1 MFFDMLL
8 LDCQANIG
16 REKNTDTNLFRY
28 LYWLPLRMFYNIKF
42 SLKTNKIKNLKED
55 YFVMNQET
63 EVIEKQDVVIRFSG
77 DSGDGMQLTGQQFS
91 DTAAL
96 FGNDVSTFPDYP
108 AEIRAPQG
116 TVGGVSG
123 FQVHIGE
130 EHITTPGDF
139 ADVLVAMNPA
149 ALKANLRWAKKAGTI
164 ILDTDAFTDKH
175 LERAGY
181 TSNPLTDHSLD
192 DYNVIAV
199 NITKLTIE
207 ALKETGLDQKS
218 VLRCKNM
225 FALGMT
231 YWMFER
237 SVEHT
242 EAFFDMKFAKKPSI
256 ASANKLVLRAGYNY
270 AANVHALAVHFK
282 VAPAHIEKGKYR
294 TITGNKA
301 TAWGL
306 LAAAEK
312 AGLPLFCGS
321 YPITPATDILQELAL
336 RRDLG
341 AKTYQAEDEIGGIC
355 TAIGASYAGNF
366 AVTTTS
372 GPGLALKS
380 EACGLA
386 VMAEL
391 PLVIVDV
398 QRGGPST
405 GLPTKTEQS
414 DLMQAL
420 YGRNGESPMPV
431 IAASTSGNCFDYA
444 FIAGK
449 IALEHMTPVILLTD
463 GFLANGAQP
472 WLIPSMAKL
481 PEIKIRRA
489 KEGDNY
495 QPYARDPETL
505 ARTWAVPGTKGLEH
519 RIGGL
524 EKMNITGTIS
534 YVPENHQVMTD
545 LRQEKVARIANYI
558 PQQEVFGNPEGGEV
572 LVVGWGGTYGH
583 LFSAVKELRKE
594 GKDVSL
600 AHFNYINPLPKNT
613 QEVLAKFKKIL
624 VCELNL
630 GQFAAYLRS
639 KYPEFTYQQYNK
651 VAGLPF
657 TVLEIKEEVNKL
669 MND

>member
-1 MFFDMLL
+1 M
-8 LDCQANIG
+8 
-16 REKNTDTNLFRY
+16 T
-28 LYWLPLRMFYNIKF
+28 
-42 SLKTNKIKNLKED
+42 
-55 YFVMNQET
+55 QEAK
-63 EVIEKQDVVIRFSG
+63 VIEKHDVVIRFAG

-96 FGNDVSTFPDYP
+96 FGNDVATFPDYP

-123 FQVHIGE
+123 FQVHIGG
-130 EHITTPGDF
+130 EHVTTPGDD

-164 ILDTDAFTDKH
+164 IVDADAFTEKH

-181 TSNPLTDHSLD
+181 KINPLEDGSLA
-192 DYNVIAV
+192 DYNLIPVRV
-199 NITKLTIE
+199 TELTLE

-225 FALGMT
+225 FALGMI

-242 EAFFDMKFAKKPSI
+242 EAFFDMKFGKKPSV

-270 AANVHALAVHFK
+270 AANVHALAFHFK
-282 VAPAHIEKGKYR
+282 VLPAAIKKGKYR

-321 YPITPATDILQELAL
+321 YPITPATDILHELAL

-355 TAIGASYAGNF
+355 TAIGASYAGSF

-420 YGRNGESPMPV
+420 YGRNGESPIPV

-444 FIAGK
+444 FMAGK

-472 WLIPSMAKL
+472 WLIPSMAGL
-481 PEIKIRRA
+481 PGITLRIA
-489 KEGDNY
+489 KEGDDY
-495 QPYARDPETL
+495 KPYARDPETL
-505 ARTWAVPGTKGLEH
+505 ARTWALPGTKGLEH

-524 EKMNITGTIS
+524 EKMNITGNIS
-534 YVPENHQVMTD
+534 YVPENHQMMTD
-545 LRQEKVARIANYI
+545 LRAAKVERIAACI
-558 PQQEVFGNPEGGEV
+558 PKQDVYGNKEAGEV

-583 LFSAVKELRKE
+583 LISAVRELRAE

-600 AHFNYINPLPKNT
+600 AHFNYINPLPENT
-613 QEVLAKFKKIL
+613 KEVFARYKKII

-630 GQFAAYLRS
+630 GQFATYLRG
-639 KYPEFTYQQYNK
+639 KHPEFTYYQCNK

-657 TVLEIKEEVNKL
+657 AVAELKEKINELVNA
-669 MND
+669 

>member
-1 MFFDMLL
+1 
-8 LDCQANIG
+8 
-16 REKNTDTNLFRY
+16 
-28 LYWLPLRMFYNIKF
+28 MFYNIKF

-472 WLIPSMAKL
+472 WLIPSMDKL

-613 QEVLAKFKKIL
+613 REVLAKFKKIL

>member
-1 MFFDMLL
+1 M
-8 LDCQANIG
+8 
-16 REKNTDTNLFRY
+16 
-28 LYWLPLRMFYNIKF
+28 
-42 SLKTNKIKNLKED
+42 S
-55 YFVMNQET
+55 QET

-130 EHITTPGDF
+130 EHVTTPGDY

-164 ILDTDAFTDKH
+164 IVDTDAFTDKH
-175 LERAGY
+175 LEKAGY
-181 TSNPLTDHSLD
+181 TVNPLTDHSLD
-192 DYNVIAV
+192 DYNVVAV
-199 NITKLTIE
+199 DITKLTME
-207 ALKETGLDQKS
+207 ALRETGLDQKS
-218 VLRCKNM
+218 MLRCKNM

-237 SVEHT
+237 SVEHS
-242 EAFFDMKFAKKPSI
+242 EAFLDMKFAKKPAI
-256 ASANKLVLRAGYNY
+256 AAANKLVLRAGYNY

-282 VAPAHIEKGKYR
+282 VAPAAIEKGKYR

-321 YPITPATDILQELAL
+321 YPITPATDILHELAL

-372 GPGLALKS
+372 GPGLALKT

-405 GLPTKTEQS
+405 GLPTKTEQA

-444 FIAGK
+444 FMAGK
-449 IALEHMTPVILLTD
+449 IALENMTPVILLTD

-481 PEIKIRRA
+481 PEIKLRIA
-489 KEGDNY
+489 QEGDDY
-495 QPYARDPETL
+495 HPYARDPETL
-505 ARTWAVPGTKGLEH
+505 ARTWALPGTKGLEH

-524 EKMNITGTIS
+524 EKMNITGNIS

-545 LRQEKVARIANYI
+545 LRAAKVDRIANAI
-558 PQQEVFGNPEGGEV
+558 PLQEVYGNSEGGEV

-583 LFSAVKELRKE
+583 LYSAVKELRKE

-600 AHFNYINPLPKNT
+600 THFNYINPLPRNT
-613 QEVLAKFKKIL
+613 KEIFARYKKII

-639 KYPEFTYQQYNK
+639 KCPGFEFLQCNK

-657 TVLEIKEEVNKL
+657 TVAEVKEKVGQLFN
-669 MND
+669 